1 MSVLAQRS
9 ERTEARLRPDQKARI
24 ERAAYLKGLSISD
37 FMVQNAEEA
46 AIRTIEQYESW
57 TLTEAD
63 RAVFLEAL
71 LNPPEPSPR
80 LRAAIELYNDWAAKT
95 VKLD

>member
-1 MSVLAQRS
+1 MAITAART

-24 ERAAYLKGLSISD
+24 ERAANLKGVSVSD
-37 FMVQNAEEA
+37 FIVQHAEEA

-57 TLTEAD
+57 TLTERD
-63 RAVFLEAL
+63 REVFIAAL

-80 LRAAIELYNDWAAKT
+80 LLAAIDLYNEWVAKSS
-95 VKLD
+95 